1 MVVQTEPLLYSPEDY
16 LKLEETAEFKH
27 EYRDGEIIPMTGG
40 TTNHNQIAGN
50 AYFQLKLALRG
61 QNYRLFIGDVRLWIP
76 DYRLYTYPDLMVI
89 RGDVSYHE
97 NRSDTVLNPLVIV
110 EVLSKSTGN
119 YDRGDKFKFY
129 RSIPEFQE
137 YILIDQYQ
145 YSVEQFVKTEMG
157 KWQLNFYES
166 ADAILTL
173 SSVEFQI
180 NFADLYEQV
189 NFKQSEEE

>member
-1 MVVQTEPLLYSPEDY
+1 MVVQTKRLLYSPEDY

-40 TTNHNQIAGN
+40 TTNHNQIVGN

-61 QNYRLFIGDVRLWIP
+61 QNYRFFMSDVRLWVP
-76 DYRLYTYPDLMVI
+76 DYRLYTYPDLMLI
-89 RGDVSYHE
+89 RGEVIYHE
-97 NRSDTVLNPLVIV
+97 NRRDTVLNPLVIV
-110 EVLSKSTGN
+110 EVLSKSTEN

-145 YSVEQFVKTEMG
+145 YSVEQFVKTEAG

-166 ADAILTL
+166 AESILTL
-173 SSVEFQI
+173 STLEFQM
-180 NFADLYEQV
+180 NLTDLYEQV
-189 NFKQSEEE
+189 NFEQSEE

>member
-1 MVVQTEPLLYSPEDY
+1 MVVQTESLLYSPEDY

-40 TTNHNQIAGN
+40 TTNHNQILVNLCAHL
-50 AYFQLKLALRG
+50 YFALRK
-61 QNYRLFIGDVRLWIP
+61 QNYRVFTSDIRLWIP

-89 RGDVSYHE
+89 RGDIIYHE
-97 NRSDTVLNPLVIV
+97 SRTDTVLNPLIIV

-119 YDRGDKFKFY
+119 YDHGDKFKFY

-145 YSVEQFVKTEMG
+145 YSVEQFVKTETG

-166 ADAILTL
+166 ADSILTL
-173 SSVEFQI
+173 STVEFQM

-189 NFKQSEEE
+189 NFEQPEE